1 MKNKILL
8 TLTLTFTC
16 LLSNAEQSTNTIE
29 MTSEQI
35 HPLEIDT
42 VTNQKIRC
50 DYHLAAVA
58 GVGVANWLKENDA
71 ASLDNRY
78 TANFYAGALFD
89 FQFSNG
95 WQAET
100 GLTLQHKGYRKENT
114 GLENYEKMHCRLLY
128 LEVPLLV
135 GYEIPISQ
143 VHLTPQFGPYLAF
156 AVLGKNVGYKTNSS
170 IDKSGNYTYTRKW
183 ENVDIFDNK
192 DGNKRYRRFDCGLH
206 FGASL
211 RIFENIR
218 LGLGYEFGFVNV
230 RRKDTKGNTYKT
242 LNSDFSFH
250 FAYYFF

>member
-1 MKNKILL
+1 
-8 TLTLTFTC
+8 
-16 LLSNAEQSTNTIE
+16 

-114 GLENYEKMHCRLLY
+114 GLENYEKMHFRLLY

-170 IDKSGNYTYTRKW
+170 VDKSGNYTYTRKW